1 MSHLFRSIGAVSTS
15 LAGAMTP
22 ATVLLLAM
30 IIYTGFVIPT
40 PNMLG
45 WSRWINY
52 INPVGY
58 VFESLMVNEFHDR
71 EFECSTYIPSGGA
84 YESIPRENRACSAV
98 GSTPG
103 SSIVNGTDY
112 LAQAYRY
119 YNSHKWR
126 NLGITIAFAVFFL
139 GIYIFLT
146 EFNKGAMQ
154 KGEIVLFLRGSL
166 KKRRKAAA
174 DKSKDIET
182 GNVVEKVNFQDVAE
196 ASNSERMSEKGSMG
210 SDEIP
215 SNREIFFW
223 KNLTYQVKIKKED
236 RVILDHVDGWVK
248 PGQITALMGASG
260 AGKTT
265 LLNCLS
271 ERVTTGVITD
281 GERMVNGHALDSSF
295 QRSIGYVQQ
304 QDIHLETSTVRE
316 ALRFSAYLRQSSK
329 ISKKEK

>member
-1 MSHLFRSIGAVSTS
+1 MSLAFNLIFYFMVNFRRNAGRFFFYWLMCGWCTLVMSHLFRSIGAVSTS

-84 YESIPRENRACSAV
+84 YESISRENRACSAV

-139 GIYIFLT
+139 GIYIF
-146 EFNKGAMQ
+146 
-154 KGEIVLFLRGSL
+154 
-166 KKRRKAAA
+166 
-174 DKSKDIET
+174 
-182 GNVVEKVNFQDVAE
+182 
-196 ASNSERMSEKGSMG
+196 
-210 SDEIP
+210 
-215 SNREIFFW
+215 
-223 KNLTYQVKIKKED
+223 
-236 RVILDHVDGWVK
+236 
-248 PGQITALMGASG
+248 
-260 AGKTT
+260 
-265 LLNCLS
+265 
-271 ERVTTGVITD
+271 
-281 GERMVNGHALDSSF
+281 
-295 QRSIGYVQQ
+295 
-304 QDIHLETSTVRE
+304 
-316 ALRFSAYLRQSSK
+316 
-329 ISKKEK
+329 